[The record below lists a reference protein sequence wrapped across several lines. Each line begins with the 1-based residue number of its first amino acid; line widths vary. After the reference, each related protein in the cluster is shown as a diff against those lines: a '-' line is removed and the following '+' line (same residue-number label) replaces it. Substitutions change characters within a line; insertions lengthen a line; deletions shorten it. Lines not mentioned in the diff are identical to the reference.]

1 MEDSKVAVLLE
12 DIRSQMRI
20 FAEALQMR
28 DEKFD
33 SRFQE
38 MDARFDKMDD
48 RFDRMESRLN
58 SFEHQ
63 NQQEHRLMM
72 QMIGELGE
80 EQLKLKKVE

>member
-38 MDARFDKMDD
+38 MDARFDKMDA
-48 RFDRMESRLN
+48 RFDKMD
-58 SFEHQ
+58 
-63 NQQEHRLMM
+63 
-72 QMIGELGE
+72 
-80 EQLKLKKVE
+80 